1 MEKEIRQA
9 IDLLLQHGYEVTPP
23 QSIKEINDDFEQWWN
38 IQQKRGKIN
47 VLSVGCECRRR
58 TG

>member
-23 QSIKEINDDFEQWWN
+23 QSATEINNEFERW
-38 IQQKRGKIN
+38 
-47 VLSVGCECRRR
+47 
-58 TG
+58 